1 MDNIQQL
8 VNDIIDDF
16 FKEIE
21 IDDLFTKE
29 YAAKMR
35 FNCETLFMDRIC
47 DFMNGTYDKRKEN

>member
-1 MDNIQQL
+1 MNNIEQL

-16 FKEIE
+16 FKEVE
-21 IDDLFTKE
+21 MDEYFTKE
-29 YAAKMR
+29 YKEKIH